1 MAILYVV
8 VFFGVAIETPWY
20 AKKRFPK
27 IGMSNNSE
35 KRYEKSFSSPRNLEA
50 YTLAPQF
57 GHVQSPGFKPGLI
70 SIFLPAGGWKL
81 DFHHPG
87 KFLNI
92 DIKESEHARGTSHRR
107 GWLVP
112 NHTQSINVCGKF
124 IDYGLSNTSKPKCLL
139 QSWCIHS

>member
-1 MAILYVV
+1 MQKKVSKKLACRTT
-8 VFFGVAIETPWY
+8 ATT
-20 AKKRFPK
+20 AKKGTKKPFL
-27 IGMSNNSE
+27 
-35 KRYEKSFSSPRNLEA
+35 SPRNLEA

-107 GWLVP
+107 A
-112 NHTQSINVCGKF
+112 
-124 IDYGLSNTSKPKCLL
+124 
-139 QSWCIHS
+139 